1 MRRLTRKKLKQDDFI
16 SVVDLV
22 IHWVTDNWRPLAVG
36 FGAVCVVVLIWW
48 GFTTFSSG
56 RQDKAA
62 YELQAAM
69 KLYSGDES
77 GKGAAPDVEGAKKK
91 LEDVVHRF
99 SHTDQADE
107 ARIYLARIAFD
118 KGDVE
123 TANTLLQTVSR
134 RHGDDVLGRLSMLD
148 LVHIREQLGQ
158 GPEVAKDLEAMAAG
172 TDRRLPR
179 DAALYEL
186 GALYVREKKP
196 DQAKEY
202 FQKLVQ
208 DFPDSPYQRQ
218 AQQRLR
224 ELG

>member
-1 MRRLTRKKLKQDDFI
+1 MRRLTRKKLKQDEFI
-16 SVVDLV
+16 SVVDRIV
-22 IHWVTDNWRPLAVG
+22 HWVTDNWRPLALV
-36 FGAVCVVVLIWW
+36 FGAVCLVVVTWW

-56 RQDKAA
+56 RRDKAA
-62 YELQAAM
+62 TEMAAAM
-69 KLYSGDES
+69 KLYSGDQS
-77 GKGAAPDVEGAKKK
+77 GKGAAPDVEAAKKK
-91 LEDVVHRF
+91 FEDVVDRF
-99 SHTDQADE
+99 GHTDQADE

-118 KGDVE
+118 KGDAE
-123 TANTLLQTVSR
+123 TAKTLLQIVSQ
-134 RHGDDVLGRLSMLD
+134 RHGDDVLGRLATLD

-158 GPEVAKDLEAMAAG
+158 GPEVAKELEAMAAG
-172 TDRRLPR
+172 NDRRLPR

-186 GALYVREKKP
+186 GALYVREQKP